1 MLGIIIDNHIPST
14 LPFLVGRTIFEVDEA
29 TVLCVVV
36 VAVVVV
42 IVVVVFVVVGCGD
55 CKFFIYNWVD

>member
-42 IVVVVFVVVGCGD
+42 IVVVVFVVVG
-55 CKFFIYNWVD
+55 